1 LCCYNDRKQ
10 EQTGEL
16 TAVVDAT
23 ADAELT
29 GNGVPRLWAVAAT
42 AAVNFLFPAQSI
54 FSSVP

>member
-16 TAVVDAT
+16 AAVVD
-23 ADAELT
+23 
-29 GNGVPRLWAVAAT
+29 AT